1 VLNVDDAELLAFPF
15 PRPDDCN
22 IIHAEEVRALG
33 PIVEDCNPFNGTLIH
48 RDIVDKVG
56 TPHPDFFIWGDEQEY
71 KRRATKGGFRVLTIT
86 DSTFYHPASS
96 GIPLPIMPLKSF
108 WKQYYHVRNHGATA
122 TKEGDLRLSP
132 RGAVKL
138 ANVFTIYLLKNMV
151 SNIIKIM
158 MIWAAVLAALFN
170 HRRRHFK

>member
-1 VLNVDDAELLAFPF
+1 
-15 PRPDDCN
+15 
-22 IIHAEEVRALG
+22 
-33 PIVEDCNPFNGTLIH
+33 
-48 RDIVDKVG
+48 
-56 TPHPDFFIWGDEQEY
+56 
-71 KRRATKGGFRVLTIT
+71 
-86 DSTFYHPASS
+86 
-96 GIPLPIMPLKSF
+96 
-108 WKQYYHVRNHGATA
+108 VRNHGATA